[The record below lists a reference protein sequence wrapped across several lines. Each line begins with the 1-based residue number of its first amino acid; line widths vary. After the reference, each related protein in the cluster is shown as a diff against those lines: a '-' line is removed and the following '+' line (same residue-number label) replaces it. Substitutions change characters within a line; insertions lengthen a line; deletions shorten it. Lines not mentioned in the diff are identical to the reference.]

1 MVPLRLVLFVMV
13 SLVAATW
20 AQAAPVPRVDPKTKT
35 IELEGLWADL
45 YKDEPVASK
54 ALLKMFKQP
63 EYAVPFLKEKLQPLK
78 LEQKRCE
85 ELLKNLGSD
94 DEKTWKPAW
103 EELDY
108 LDPRLAIDLVT
119 LMNDITENPAR
130 SRMVELCSQ
139 RKADSLAG
147 QTITI
152 NKIGVEGYNFRS
164 NGGSWWA
171 GHQVDR
177 IGANTWSTKPSW
189 RRAARAIAILEEIGT
204 PGALKLLEVMAEGHA
219 EASPTTAAKDSLE
232 RLKKK

>member
-1 MVPLRLVLFVMV
+1 MVHIRLVLALMV
-13 SLVAATW
+13 SLAVATVAST
-20 AQAAPVPRVDPKTKT
+20 APVPRVDPKAKT

-85 ELLKNLGSD
+85 ELLKNLGSE
-94 DEKTWKPAW
+94 DEKTWKLAW
-103 EELDY
+103 DELDY

-119 LMNDITENPAR
+119 LMTDITENPAR
-130 SRMVELCSQ
+130 TRMVELCSQ

-147 QTITI
+147 QKITI
-152 NKIGVEGYNFRS
+152 NNIGVEGYNFRS

-171 GHQVDR
+171 EHLVER
-177 IGANTWSTKPSW
+177 IGVSSWSIKPSW

-204 PGALKLLEVMAEGHA
+204 PEALKLLELMAEGHA
-219 EASPTTAAKDSLE
+219 DAGPTKAAKESLE

>member
-1 MVPLRLVLFVMV
+1 MVPLRLVLPMMV
-13 SLVAATW
+13 SLAVATW
-20 AQAAPVPRVDPKTKT
+20 LQAAPVPCVDPKAKAA
-35 IELEGLWADL
+35 ELEGLWADL

-54 ALLKMFKQP
+54 ALLRMFKQP

-94 DEKTWKPAW
+94 DEKTWKSAW
-103 EELDY
+103 DELDY
-108 LDPRLAIDLVT
+108 LDPRLAIDLLT

-130 SRMVELCSQ
+130 TRMVELCSQ

-171 GHQVDR
+171 EHQVDR

-189 RRAARAIAILEEIGT
+189 RQAARAIAILEEIGT
-204 PGALKLLEVMAEGHA
+204 PEGVKVLEQMAEGHVD
-219 EASPTTAAKDSLE
+219 ASPTKAAKESLE

>member
-1 MVPLRLVLFVMV
+1 MVPLRLVLPMMV
-13 SLVAATW
+13 SLAVATW
-20 AQAAPVPRVDPKTKT
+20 LHAAPVPRVDPKAKAA
-35 IELEGLWADL
+35 ELEGLWADL

-54 ALLKMFKQP
+54 ALLRMFKQP
-63 EYAVPFLKEKLQPLK
+63 EYAVPFLKEKLRPLK

-85 ELLKNLGSD
+85 ELLKDLGSD
-94 DEKTWKPAW
+94 DEKTWKSAW
-103 EELDY
+103 DELDY
-108 LDPRLAIDLVT
+108 LDPRLAIDLLT

-130 SRMVELCSQ
+130 TRMVELCSQ
-139 RKADSLAG
+139 RTADSLAG

-171 GHQVDR
+171 EHQVDR
-177 IGANTWSTKPSW
+177 IGVSTWSTKPSW

-204 PGALKLLEVMAEGHA
+204 PGAVKLLEQMGEGHA
-219 EASPTTAAKDSLE
+219 EASPTKAAKESLE